1 MEKKGIRLDRSM
13 AQRIGVMVLGN
24 LCIGI
29 AVGLYRMGRF
39 GVDSGTCM
47 NLGLSLLVNIQYGHM
62 NVITNILILAVMFFY
77 FRHSIGAGTVINM
90 VGVGYIADFLCWL
103 VQDCMSVDVT
113 MTLRIVFFILAT
125 LFGTFGTAVYL
136 DANLGIAPYDA
147 LSLMLQKA
155 VPKISFRAARVL
167 VDVIALIIGVVTCF
181 LAKEDMSLVIGLGTV
196 IAALLNGHIIQF
208 FRSRVSPILLK
219 TKE

>member
-1 MEKKGIRLDRSM
+1 MDKKSFRLDRSF
-13 AQRIGVMVLGN
+13 ARRSGVMVLGN

-47 NLGLSLLVNIQYGHM
+47 NLGLSLLVDIQYGHM
-62 NVITNILILAVMFFY
+62 NLISNILILLVMAFY
-77 FRHSIGAGTVINM
+77 FRKSIGAGTIINM

-103 VQDCMSVDVT
+103 VQDCLLIEVT
-113 MTLRIVFFILAT
+113 LPIRIVFFILAT

-136 DANLGIAPYDA
+136 DADLGIAPYDA

-167 VDVIALIIGVVTCF
+167 IDVTALVIGVVTCF
-181 LAKEDMSLVIGLGTV
+181 IAKEDMSLVIGIGTV

-208 FRSRVSPILLK
+208 FRTKASPALLK
-219 TKE
+219 TKK